1 MADGATIAAPLNQL
15 ISPVKG
21 QLISEQNCGVLNFLE
36 MQRNIT
42 RISALATKMGP
53 IKKDKGTLSCK
64 LVILMVYKYTI

>member
-53 IKKDKGTLSCK
+53 IRKIKAH
-64 LVILMVYKYTI
+64 YHAN